1 VIKEKIMANVLRE
14 LEKFG
19 QSVWIDNISR
29 GMLKKGELKRLVEE
43 DGVTGVTSNP
53 TIFQKAIGK
62 GNDYDEQIK
71 SLLSKRPDLNAQQL
85 FEKLAVKDIQDGTDI
100 LSGVYEKTNG
110 NDGFVSLEVSPEL
123 AYDTKNTIEEARRLF
138 KEVNRKNVMIKIP
151 ATQEGIP
158 AIRQMIS
165 EGANINITLIFAQSV
180 YEQVVD
186 AYLSGL
192 EDRVKDGK
200 EIDKITSVASFFIS
214 RIDTAVD
221 DELSKVKNEELK
233 GKIAIANGKLVY
245 EKFLELFSSKRFK
258 NLEAKGAKVQKV
270 LWASTSTKNP
280 AYSDI
285 LYVEELIG
293 PKTVNTMPPATM
305 AAYNDHG
312 YPVERLT
319 KNVDEARAQ
328 MKNLAEL
335 NIDFSVITRKLTE
348 KGVVL
353 FSESFK
359 ELMREIDRKKNEI
372 LSKVLSL

>member
-1 VIKEKIMANVLRE
+1 MSNPLKD

-43 DGVTGVTSNP
+43 DGISGVTSNP

-62 GNDYDEQIK
+62 GSDYDEQLK
-71 SLLSKRPDLNAQQL
+71 ALLSKNSELTSEQL
-85 FEKLAVKDIQDGTDI
+85 FEKLAVKDIQDGTDV
-100 LSGVYEKTNG
+100 LSKVFDRTNG

-123 AYDTKNTIEEARRLF
+123 AYNTERTIEEARRLY

-158 AIRQMIS
+158 AIQQMIS
-165 EGANINITLIFAQSV
+165 EGASINITLIFAQSV
-180 YEQVVD
+180 YEQVVE
-186 AYLSGL
+186 AYFSGL
-192 EDRVKDGK
+192 EDRVKAGK
-200 EIDKITSVASFFIS
+200 DINNITSVASFFIS

-221 DELSKVKNEELK
+221 DELTKVKNEDLK

-245 EKFLELFSSKRFK
+245 EKFQELFSSDRFK
-258 NLEAKGAKVQKV
+258 KLKAKGAKVQKV

-293 PKTVNTMPPATM
+293 SQTVNTMPPATID
-305 AAYNDHG
+305 AYKDHG
-312 YPVERLT
+312 KPSERIT
-319 KNVDEARAQ
+319 KNVDEAKAQ
-328 MKNLAEL
+328 MKKLAEI
-335 NIDFSVITRKLTE
+335 NVDFSIITRKLTE
-348 KGVVL
+348 NGVVL
-353 FSESFK
+353 FAESFK
-359 ELMREIDRKKNEI
+359 ELMQEIDKKKNEI
-372 LSKVLSL
+372 LSQVLSS

>member
-1 VIKEKIMANVLRE
+1 MANVLRE

-138 KEVNRKNVMIKIP
+138 KEVSRKNVMIKIP

-305 AAYNDHG
+305 AAYNDYG

>member
-1 VIKEKIMANVLRE
+1 MANLLRE
-14 LEKFG
+14 LGNCG

-62 GNDYDEQIK
+62 GNEYDEQIK
-71 SLLSKRPDLNAQQL
+71 LLLSKKPELSASQL

-100 LSGVYEKTNG
+100 LLSVYEKTNG

-158 AIRQMIS
+158 AIRKMIS

-186 AYLSGL
+186 AYFSGL
-192 EDRVKDGK
+192 EDRIKDGK

-214 RIDTAVD
+214 RIDSAVD
-221 DELSKVKNEELK
+221 NELSKVKNADLK

-245 EKFLELFSSKRFK
+245 EKFMELFSCERFK
-258 NLEAKGAKVQKV
+258 KLEAKGAKVQKV
-270 LWASTSTKNP
+270 LWASTSTKDP

-305 AAYNDHG
+305 AAYKDHG
-312 YPVERLT
+312 NPAERLT
-319 KNVDEARAQ
+319 KNIDEARAQ
-328 MKNLAEL
+328 MKKLAEL
-335 NIDFSVITRKLTE
+335 KIDFSVITRNLTE

-353 FSESFK
+353 FSQSFK
-359 ELMREIDRKKNEI
+359 ELMQEIDRKKNEI
-372 LSKVLSL
+372 LTKVLSL

>member
-1 VIKEKIMANVLRE
+1 MINTLKK

-29 GMLKKGELKRLVEE
+29 GMLKKGELEKLVEE
-43 DGVTGVTSNP
+43 DGISGVTSNP

-62 GNDYDEQIK
+62 GNDYDEQLK
-71 SLLSKRPDLNAQQL
+71 TLLSENSELTSSDL
-85 FEKLAVKDIQDGTDI
+85 FEKLAVKDIQEGTDI
-100 LSGVYEKTNG
+100 LSNVYDKTHG
-110 NDGFVSLEVSPEL
+110 NDGFVSIEVSPEL
-123 AYDTKNTIEEARRLF
+123 AYDTENTISEARRLF

-186 AYLSGL
+186 AYFSGL
-192 EDRVKDGK
+192 ENRIKEGKD
-200 EIDKITSVASFFIS
+200 ISNIASVASFFIS

-221 DELSKVKNEELK
+221 NELSKVKNDDLK

-245 EKFLELFSSKRFK
+245 EKFQELFSSSRFK
-258 NLEAKGAKVQKV
+258 KLQENGAKVQKV

-293 PKTVNTMPPATM
+293 PKTVNTMPPSTIT
-305 AAYNDHG
+305 AYKDHG
-312 YPVERLT
+312 KPEERLT
-319 KNVDEARAQ
+319 KNVDEAREQ
-328 MKNLAEL
+328 MKKLAEL
-335 NIDFSVITRKLTE
+335 NVDFSVITRKLTE
-348 KGVVL
+348 KGVEL

-359 ELMREIDRKKNEI
+359 ELMQEIGNKKNEI
-372 LSKVLSL
+372 LNKVLST